1 MAHILVVDD
10 EQKMRNLLSMML
22 ERKGFKVDKAV
33 NGRDAQDMLHQNTYD
48 VVISDIKMPE
58 MDGRELITRLR
69 QEKIFT
75 PVVFITAFA
84 TIDSAVDMMQLGA
97 CDYITKPFDE
107 AKILFTVNKALKM
120 SRLIMENQEMKAVIK
135 GVEKG
140 HELIYRSRGMKEVVA
155 LAENVAT
162 VDTAVMIQG
171 ESGTGKEVVANHI
184 HKCSLRS
191 GQRFVPVNCAAISS
205 NLVESE
211 LFGYEKGAFTG
222 AAARTRGKFEFADK
236 GTLFLDEIGDLPLES
251 QGKLLRAL
259 QEKKFQ
265 RVGGNEEI
273 PVDVRIVCAT
283 NRDLQAMVHQKM
295 FRQDLFYRINVF
307 PIVIPPLRQR
317 RDDIVPIAEHLMK
330 TFVFGKEHTLTEGA
344 CQKLKEYPWPGN
356 VRELANVLER
366 CLILTRNTGQI
377 TADTLSFLQVAQN
390 NDKGTHIR
398 IRLPANGI
406 ALQKVQ
412 MSLVKQ
418 ALQAAGN
425 NQTTAAKLLGL
436 SRSKF
441 RVLLKNMN
449 GDTAEIAD
457 TADSADNGD
466 SAGNGDS
473 ADNGDNE

>member
-1 MAHILVVDD
+1 
-10 EQKMRNLLSMML
+10 
-22 ERKGFKVDKAV
+22 
-33 NGRDAQDMLHQNTYD
+33 
-48 VVISDIKMPE
+48 VI
-58 MDGRELITRLR
+58 
-69 QEKIFT
+69 
-75 PVVFITAFA
+75 FITAFA

-97 CDYITKPFDE
+97 CDYVTKPFDE
-107 AKILFTVNKALKM
+107 AKIFFCVNKALKL
-120 SRLIMENQEMKAVIK
+120 SRLIMENQEMRAAISQA
-135 GVEKG
+135 EKS
-140 HELIYRSRGMKEVVA
+140 HDLIYRSRSMKEVVA

-162 VDTAVMIQG
+162 VDTAVLILG

-184 HKCSLRS
+184 HKCSHRS
-191 GQRFVPVNCAAISS
+191 EQRFVPVNCAAISS

-259 QEKKFQ
+259 QEKKFH
-265 RVGGNEEI
+265 RVGGTEEI
-273 PVDVRIVCAT
+273 PVDVRIICAT
-283 NRDLQAMVHQKM
+283 NRDLEAMVHQKK

-307 PIVIPPLRQR
+307 PIMIPPLRQR
-317 RDDIVPIAEHLMK
+317 KDDIVPIAEYLIT
-330 TFVFGKEHTLTEGA
+330 TFPFGNHHVLTEGA

-377 TADTLSFLQVAQN
+377 TADTLSFLQVAPRDQ
-390 NDKGTHIR
+390 THHIR

-406 ALQKVQ
+406 PLQKVQ

-418 ALQAAGN
+418 ALAIAGN

-441 RVLLKNMN
+441 RVLLKNLN
-449 GDTAEIAD
+449 V
-457 TADSADNGD
+457 
-466 SAGNGDS
+466 
-473 ADNGDNE
+473 NGDNSENEDES

>member
-10 EQKMRNLLSMML
+10 EKKMRDLLSMML
-22 ERKGFKVDKAV
+22 ERKGFRVEQAVD
-33 NGRDAQDMLHQNTYD
+33 GRNAWDMLSQNTYD

-58 MDGRELITRLR
+58 MDGKELIQKMRHNR
-69 QEKIFT
+69 IQV
-75 PVVFITAFA
+75 PVIFITAFA
-84 TIDSAVDMMQLGA
+84 TIDSAVEMMQHGA
-97 CDYITKPFDE
+97 CDYVTKPFDE
-107 AKILFTVNKALKM
+107 AKITFTVNKALKL
-120 SRLIMENQEMKAVIK
+120 SRLIMENQEMRAVINQT
-135 GVEKG
+135 EKN
-140 HELIYRSRGMKEVVA
+140 HDLIYRSKSMKEMVA

-162 VDTAVMIQG
+162 VDTAVLILG

-191 GQRFVPVNCAAISS
+191 QQRFVPVNCAAISS

-236 GTLFLDEIGDLPLES
+236 GSLFLDEIGDLPLES

-259 QEKKFQ
+259 QEKRFH

-273 PVDVRIVCAT
+273 PVDVRVVCAT
-283 NRDLQAMVHQKM
+283 NRNLESMVHQKM

-317 RDDIVPIAEHLMK
+317 RDDIVPIAEYLMK
-330 TFVFGKEHTLTEGA
+330 TFTFGKDHVLTEGA

-366 CLILTRNTGQI
+366 CLILTRDSRRI
-377 TADTLSFLQVAQN
+377 TADTLSFLQVTPKDQRSPN
-390 NDKGTHIR
+390 IR

-406 ALQKVQ
+406 ALQRVQ

-418 ALQAAGN
+418 ALEAAGN

-441 RVLLKNMN
+441 RVLLKNLN
-449 GDTAEIAD
+449 GDTPDEEDA
-457 TADSADNGD
+457 S
-466 SAGNGDS
+466 
-473 ADNGDNE
+473 

>member
-1 MAHILVVDD
+1 MKDVVD
-10 EQKMRNLLSMML
+10 
-22 ERKGFKVDKAV
+22 
-33 NGRDAQDMLHQNTYD
+33 
-48 VVISDIKMPE
+48 
-58 MDGRELITRLR
+58 
-69 QEKIFT
+69 
-75 PVVFITAFA
+75 
-84 TIDSAVDMMQLGA
+84 
-97 CDYITKPFDE
+97 
-107 AKILFTVNKALKM
+107 
-120 SRLIMENQEMKAVIK
+120 
-135 GVEKG
+135 
-140 HELIYRSRGMKEVVA
+140 

-162 VDTAVMIQG
+162 VDTAVLIQG

-191 GQRFVPVNCAAISS
+191 DQRFVPVNCAAISS

-222 AAARTRGKFEFADK
+222 AAVRTRGKFEFADK

-283 NRDLQAMVHQKM
+283 NRDLEAMVRKKK

-307 PIVIPPLRQR
+307 PIVIPPLRRR

-330 TFVFGKEHTLTEGA
+330 TFVFGTRHTLTEGA

-366 CLILTRNTGQI
+366 CLILTRQTGQI

-390 NDKGTHIR
+390 NDQGTHIR

-449 GDTAEIAD
+449 GDNGGHLDNTDKAD
-457 TADSADNGD
+457 NPDNPDNGD
-466 SAGNGDS
+466 DA
-473 ADNGDNE
+473 

>member
-1 MAHILVVDD
+1 
-10 EQKMRNLLSMML
+10 
-22 ERKGFKVDKAV
+22 
-33 NGRDAQDMLHQNTYD
+33 
-48 VVISDIKMPE
+48 VISDIKMPE
-58 MDGRELITRLR
+58 MDGRDLIRKMRHNRITA
-69 QEKIFT
+69 
-75 PVVFITAFA
+75 PVIFITAFA

-97 CDYITKPFDE
+97 CDYVTKPFDE
-107 AKILFTVNKALKM
+107 AKIVFCVNKALKL
-120 SRLIMENQEMKAVIK
+120 SRLIMENQEMRAAISQA
-135 GVEKG
+135 EKS
-140 HELIYRSRGMKEVVA
+140 HDLIYRSRSMKEVVA

-162 VDTAVMIQG
+162 VDTAVLILG

-191 GQRFVPVNCAAISS
+191 DQRFVPVNCAAISS

-259 QEKKFQ
+259 QEKKFH
-265 RVGGNEEI
+265 RVGGTEEI
-273 PVDVRIVCAT
+273 PVDVRIICAT
-283 NRDLQAMVHQKM
+283 NRDLEAMVHQKK

-307 PIVIPPLRQR
+307 PIMIPPLRQR
-317 RDDIVPIAEHLMK
+317 KDDIVPIAEYLIT
-330 TFVFGKEHTLTEGA
+330 TFPFGNHHVLTEGA
-344 CQKLKEYPWPGN
+344 CRKLKEYPWPGN

-366 CLILTRNTGQI
+366 CLILTRDSGQI
-377 TADTLSFLQVAQN
+377 TADTLSFLQVAPQEP
-390 NDKGTHIR
+390 THQIR

-406 ALQKVQ
+406 PLHKVQ

-418 ALQAAGN
+418 ALAAAGN

-441 RVLLKNMN
+441 RVLLKNLN
-449 GDTAEIAD
+449 GGDTP
-457 TADSADNGD
+457 
-466 SAGNGDS
+466 
-473 ADNGDNE
+473 DNEDDA

>member
-1 MAHILVVDD
+1 
-10 EQKMRNLLSMML
+10 
-22 ERKGFKVDKAV
+22 
-33 NGRDAQDMLHQNTYD
+33 

-69 QEKIFT
+69 QEKILT

-84 TIDSAVDMMQLGA
+84 TIDSAVDMMQQGA
-97 CDYITKPFDE
+97 CDYVTKPFDE
-107 AKILFTVNKALKM
+107 AKIMFTVNKALKL
-120 SRLIMENQEMKAVIK
+120 SRLIMENQEMKAVIR
-135 GVEKG
+135 GAEKG

-191 GQRFVPVNCAAISS
+191 AQRFVPVNCAAISS

-236 GTLFLDEIGDLPLES
+236 GTLFLDELGDLPLES

-283 NRDLQAMVHQKM
+283 NRDLQTMVHQKM

-317 RDDIVPIAEHLMK
+317 KR
-330 TFVFGKEHTLTEGA
+330 
-344 CQKLKEYPWPGN
+344 
-356 VRELANVLER
+356 
-366 CLILTRNTGQI
+366 
-377 TADTLSFLQVAQN
+377 
-390 NDKGTHIR
+390 
-398 IRLPANGI
+398 
-406 ALQKVQ
+406 
-412 MSLVKQ
+412 
-418 ALQAAGN
+418 
-425 NQTTAAKLLGL
+425 
-436 SRSKF
+436 
-441 RVLLKNMN
+441 
-449 GDTAEIAD
+449 
-457 TADSADNGD
+457 
-466 SAGNGDS
+466 
-473 ADNGDNE
+473 

>member
-10 EQKMRNLLSMML
+10 EKKMRDLLSMML
-22 ERKGFKVDKAV
+22 ERKGFKVEQAV
-33 NGRDAQDMLHQNTYD
+33 DGRNAWDMLNQNTYD

-58 MDGRELITRLR
+58 MDGRDLIRKMR
-69 QEKIFT
+69 QNRIFL
-75 PVVFITAFA
+75 PVIFITAFA

-97 CDYITKPFDE
+97 CDYVTKPFDE
-107 AKILFTVNKALKM
+107 TKIVFSVTKALKL
-120 SRLIMENQEMKAVIK
+120 SRLIMENQEMRAVINQA
-135 GVEKG
+135 EKN
-140 HELIYRSRGMKEVVA
+140 HDLIYRSKSMKQVVA

-162 VDTAVMIQG
+162 VDTAVLILG

-191 GQRFVPVNCAAISS
+191 QQRFVPVNCAAISS

-236 GTLFLDEIGDLPLES
+236 GSLFLDEIGDLPLES

-259 QEKKFQ
+259 QEKKFH
-265 RVGGNEEI
+265 RVGGTEEI
-273 PVDVRIVCAT
+273 PVDVRIICAT
-283 NRDLQAMVHQKM
+283 NRDLESMVHQKM

-317 RDDIVPIAEHLMK
+317 RDDIVPIAEYLMK
-330 TFVFGKEHTLTEGA
+330 TFIFGKDHVLTEGA

-366 CLILTRNTGQI
+366 CLILTRDSGRI
-377 TADTLSFLQVAQN
+377 TADTLSFLQVAPKDQGGPN
-390 NDKGTHIR
+390 IR

-406 ALQKVQ
+406 ALQRVQ

-418 ALQAAGN
+418 ALEAAGN

-441 RVLLKNMN
+441 RVLLKNLN
-449 GDTAEIAD
+449 GDTPDHED
-457 TADSADNGD
+457 DS
-466 SAGNGDS
+466 
-473 ADNGDNE
+473 

>member
-1 MAHILVVDD
+1 
-10 EQKMRNLLSMML
+10 
-22 ERKGFKVDKAV
+22 
-33 NGRDAQDMLHQNTYD
+33 
-48 VVISDIKMPE
+48 
-58 MDGRELITRLR
+58 
-69 QEKIFT
+69 
-75 PVVFITAFA
+75 
-84 TIDSAVDMMQLGA
+84 
-97 CDYITKPFDE
+97 
-107 AKILFTVNKALKM
+107 
-120 SRLIMENQEMKAVIK
+120 
-135 GVEKG
+135 
-140 HELIYRSRGMKEVVA
+140 MKEVVA

-162 VDTAVMIQG
+162 VDTAVLILG

-184 HKCSLRS
+184 HKFSLRS

-236 GTLFLDEIGDLPLES
+236 GSLFLDEIGDLPLES

-259 QEKKFQ
+259 QEKKFH
-265 RVGGNEEI
+265 RVGGTEEI

-283 NRDLQAMVHQKM
+283 NRDLEAMVHQKK

-317 RDDIVPIAEHLMK
+317 RDDIVPIAEYLMR
-330 TFVFGKEHTLTEGA
+330 TFPFGKDHLLTEGA
-344 CQKLKEYPWPGN
+344 SQKLKEYPWPGN

-366 CLILTRNTGQI
+366 CLILTRDAKRI
-377 TADTLSFLQVAQN
+377 TADTLSFLQMAPRDQR
-390 NDKGTHIR
+390 GPHIR

-406 ALQKVQ
+406 PLQRVQ

-418 ALQAAGN
+418 ALEAAGN

-449 GDTAEIAD
+449 GDEAD
-457 TADSADNGD
+457 HADIDDDIKSG
-466 SAGNGDS
+466 G
-473 ADNGDNE
+473 